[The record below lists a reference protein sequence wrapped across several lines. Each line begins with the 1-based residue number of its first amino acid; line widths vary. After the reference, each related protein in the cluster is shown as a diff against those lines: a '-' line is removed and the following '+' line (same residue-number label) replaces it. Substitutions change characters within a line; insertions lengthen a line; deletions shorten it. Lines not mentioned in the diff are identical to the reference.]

1 MKTERKIL
9 LAELIKKH
17 KELGVS
23 EQLDFEKFYLY
34 SLIVHST
41 AIEGSTVTEVEAQL
55 LFDEGITSNKR
66 SMVEQLMNLD
76 LKEAYEFGRE
86 WIASHSDISVEWLC
100 RLSGMVM
107 RRTGSEYKAMGGDF
121 SSAKGELRKLNVTA
135 GVGGR
140 SYMSYLKVPQK
151 LSAFCDELNRKRRAV
166 DPDDI
171 CSVYEMSFWAHY
183 ELVTIHPWADG
194 NGRMSRLLMNLL
206 QMEFGVLPSKVLVNE
221 KSDYIQSLIDSRDND
236 DVEIFIDK
244 MAGLHISHL
253 ESDITKYL
261 EDLDAEI
268 VDKSHLE
275 RIIVDKLGEISD
287 KSFKRGFINNLITV
301 ALYVKAHPHCSASE
315 ISSHVVKS
323 ASMVRNYI
331 HTLIEM
337 GLVRADGANKN
348 RTYQFV

>member
-1 MKTERKIL
+1 M
-9 LAELIKKH
+9 LAELIKRH

-66 SMVEQLMNLD
+66 SMAEQLMNLD
-76 LKEAYEFGRE
+76 LKEAYEYGRE
-86 WIASHSDISVEWLC
+86 WIASHPDISVECLC

-166 DPDDI
+166 NPDDI

-206 QMEFGVLPSKVLVNE
+206 QMEFGVLPSKVIVNE

-236 DVEIFIDK
+236 DIEIFIDK
-244 MAGLHISHL
+244 MTSLHISHL
-253 ESDITKYL
+253 ESDISEYL

-275 RIIVDKLGEISD
+275 RIIVDKLNEIGD
-287 KSFKRGFINNLITV
+287 KSFKRGFVNNLITV

-315 ISSHVVKS
+315 IASHVGKS
-323 ASMVRNYI
+323 ASMVRNYL

-337 GLVRADGANKN
+337 GLARSEGANKN